1 MAYSSKRTHNRA
13 RGFTLV
19 ELLVVIAIIG
29 VLVALLLPAVQ
40 SAREAARRIQCQN
53 NLKQMGLA
61 ALNYE
66 AATGSLPP
74 GCVAYADDER
84 RENVGT
90 GWAIEIL
97 PFFEQNTLF
106 DLFDFSGRKHYRNPT
121 NREAGRN
128 RVDSY
133 VCPSDPFEEDT
144 ISPQGENFARLAWAS
159 YKAVSGTIDP
169 TRTGGSALY
178 WDRRYNGTQP
188 EDFPLMRG
196 ALPATGPNY
205 VLKPTTIAQITDGT
219 SQTALIGEWQYESTS
234 GQYDPVLAEGQRKSA
249 WPSPWRYH
257 SKGHFIR
264 GSVFRIT
271 DFDQCL
277 TVGEQI
283 YGQSGKFS
291 CYRSFA
297 SFHTG
302 IINFALCD
310 GSVTSL
316 SEDIDEE
323 VYLAY
328 GTIGGGLDNGP
339 INASAPGPPPPPP
352 PPR

>member
-1 MAYSSKRTHNRA
+1 MAISSTRPLDRS

-53 NLKQMGLA
+53 NLKQMALA

-66 AATGSLPP
+66 STNGTLPP
-74 GCVAYADDER
+74 GCKAYGDDDTR
-84 RENVGT
+84 DNVGT

-97 PFFEQNTLF
+97 PYFEQAAIY
-106 DLFDFSGRKHYRNPT
+106 DRFDFSGRQHYRTAN
-121 NREAGRN
+121 NREAALN
-128 RVDSY
+128 NVASY
-133 VCPSDPFEEDT
+133 VCPSDPFAEEW
-144 ISPQGENFARLAWAS
+144 IVPQGEGDMAWAS
-159 YKAVSGTIDP
+159 YKAVAGTIDL
-169 TRTGGSALY
+169 TRSGGNPRY
-178 WDRRYNGTQP
+178 WDRRYNGTQL
-188 EDFPLMRG
+188 EDFPLLRG

-205 VLKPTTIAQITDGT
+205 VLQPTKIAQITDGT
-219 SQTALIGEWQYESTS
+219 SQTALMGEWQYESTS
-234 GQYDPVLAEGQRKSA
+234 GLYDPVLAEGQRKSA
-249 WPSPWRYH
+249 WASPWRYH

-277 TVGEQI
+277 NIGEQI
-283 YGQSGKFS
+283 YGAEAKFY

-297 SFHTG
+297 SFHNG
-302 IINFALCD
+302 LINFALCD

-352 PPR
+352 PTR